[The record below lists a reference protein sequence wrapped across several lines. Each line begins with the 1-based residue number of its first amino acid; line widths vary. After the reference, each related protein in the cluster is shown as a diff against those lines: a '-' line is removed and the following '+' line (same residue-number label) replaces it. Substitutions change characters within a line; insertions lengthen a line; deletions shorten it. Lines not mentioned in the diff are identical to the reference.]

1 MEGRKLLC
9 AHVLNGRQEIS
20 KTIVTN
26 IVFLWIFEIFVSFNS
41 FIHTWSQKA
50 CIVQQVSVAKR
61 QLI

>member
-1 MEGRKLLC
+1 MEGKKLLC

-41 FIHTWSQKA
+41 FIYTWS
-50 CIVQQVSVAKR
+50 
-61 QLI
+61 